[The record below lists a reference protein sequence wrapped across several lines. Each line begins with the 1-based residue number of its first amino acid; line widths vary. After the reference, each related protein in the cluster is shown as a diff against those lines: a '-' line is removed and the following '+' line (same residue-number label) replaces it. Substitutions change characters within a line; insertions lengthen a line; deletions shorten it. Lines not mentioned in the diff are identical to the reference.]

1 MARGGGRGRGV
12 NAKGR
17 SLKGERFVPIPYG
30 MAESTAWRSLSG
42 AAVKVYVELR
52 RRYSPGRNGDLSLS
66 LEEGKRLLGLGKATV
81 ARALAELESK
91 GFVVMTARGHWYG
104 RKATTYAA
112 TDRER
117 GTHPPSNAWKDWQP
131 AEKQSSGPVP
141 DHIGARRVRVGTEGE
156 CAGSAT
162 EPVKPLPARALG
174 SETDH
179 LYSFTKEAAGDGE
192 ATGSEG

>member
-1 MARGGGRGRGV
+1 MARGGRGRGV
-12 NAKGR
+12 NAMGR

-30 MAESTAWRSLSG
+30 MAESAAWRSLSG

-81 ARALAELESK
+81 ARALAELEAK
-91 GFVVMTARGHWYG
+91 GFVAMTMRGHWYG
-104 RKATTYAA
+104 RKASTYAA

-117 GTHPPSNAWKDWQP
+117 GTHPPSNAWKDWRP
-131 AEKQSSGPVP
+131 AEKQSPGPVAGH
-141 DHIGARRVRVGTEGE
+141 DSARRVRDRTEGE

-162 EPVKPLPARALG
+162 EPVRAVAPPALG

-192 ATGSEG
+192 TADNKG